1 MLARLEYL
9 EYRIRTLSKYTL
21 GKTMAKDSNDR
32 FNQLIVRIKSLADQA
47 RGKDNSEVDFENL
60 LNQWREPTQ
69 KGKQN
74 AVPNK
79 KKK

>member
-1 MLARLEYL
+1 
-9 EYRIRTLSKYTL
+9 
-21 GKTMAKDSNDR
+21 MAKDSSDG
-32 FNQLIVRIKSLADQA
+32 FNQLIVRIKSLANQV

-69 KGKQN
+69 KGEQN
-74 AVPNK
+74 AVPDK